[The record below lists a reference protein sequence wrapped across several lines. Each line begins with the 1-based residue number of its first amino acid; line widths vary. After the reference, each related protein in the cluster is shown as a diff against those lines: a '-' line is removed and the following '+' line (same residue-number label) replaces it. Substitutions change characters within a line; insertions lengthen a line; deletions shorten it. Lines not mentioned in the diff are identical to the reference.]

1 MRIVEYEKKY
11 KEDVKNLLVK
21 LQEYIASIDR
31 EGYNILTDE
40 FRDSYFAKTM
50 DEVKKYQ
57 GKIFLAI
64 DGNEV
69 MGLIVGLI
77 NNDDEEMYDFK
88 APRRGRITELVVS
101 NKVRGQ
107 GIGTALMKRMED
119 YFRSVGCKGI
129 LIDVFAYN
137 ENAYKL
143 YKRLGYFDRSI
154 EMMKKID

>member
-1 MRIVEYEKKY
+1 ME
-11 KEDVKNLLVK
+11 

-107 GIGTALMKRMED
+107 GIGTALMKEW
-119 YFRSVGCKGI
+119 KII
-129 LIDVFAYN
+129 LEVLVVKEF
-137 ENAYKL
+137 
-143 YKRLGYFDRSI
+143 
-154 EMMKKID
+154 